1 MLAVLDEYM
10 EALENLST
18 FVFSNG
24 VSKSQTIELH
34 KIFQLDDVRWNI
46 MTFILL
52 TRKEKDA
59 CKYIIGLSADLSTK
73 SI

>member
-1 MLAVLDEYM
+1 
-10 EALENLST
+10 
-18 FVFSNG
+18 
-24 VSKSQTIELH
+24 
-34 KIFQLDDVRWNI
+34 